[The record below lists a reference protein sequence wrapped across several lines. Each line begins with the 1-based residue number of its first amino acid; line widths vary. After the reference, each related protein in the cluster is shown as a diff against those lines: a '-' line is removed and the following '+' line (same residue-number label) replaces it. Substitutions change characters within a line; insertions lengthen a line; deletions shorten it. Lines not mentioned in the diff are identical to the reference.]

1 MNGEISSR
9 KGNDQAKIDNEFAQV
24 TNTLPNSQKSWRKFG
39 GYLLFCAIRDFF
51 LGETPSHKN
60 INSFSELAET
70 LILSTLPDNPNIE
83 ILNSSEKLLKQQI
96 MLEDTIARRRLERWA
111 TKTIACYL
119 LFVFVLLIIN
129 GIVLLYHPIET
140 KEFIGSSSILV
151 NRGFI
156 SDSIMT
162 VILSTTTI
170 NIVGLGFIV
179 LKGHF
184 PQEKEK

>member
-1 MNGEISSR
+1 M
-9 KGNDQAKIDNEFAQV
+9 
-24 TNTLPNSQKSWRKFG
+24 
-39 GYLLFCAIRDFF
+39 
-51 LGETPSHKN
+51 
-60 INSFSELAET
+60 
-70 LILSTLPDNPNIE
+70 
-83 ILNSSEKLLKQQI
+83 
-96 MLEDTIARRRLERWA
+96 
-111 TKTIACYL
+111 
-119 LFVFVLLIIN
+119 FVLLIIN